1 MTAHRSPES
10 RTAGL
15 DVVEHGV
22 VTHLFPAEEYG
33 LLRTADG
40 RELPFRRDSAEG
52 EFERLNLGSPVLFRE
67 ELTERGPEAIGVAR
81 AI

>member
-1 MTAHRSPES
+1 MTAPRSFES
-10 RTAGL
+10 RFADL
-15 DVVEHGV
+15 DIVERGV

-33 LLRTADG
+33 LVRTADG
-40 RELPFRRDSAEG
+40 RELPFRRESAEG

-67 ELTERGPEAIGVAR
+67 ELTERGPEAVGVAR